1 MFNYSIVVWFRG
13 DEEEEEKKT
22 EYSAIYDSTFISKLD
37 LPTIR

>member
-13 DEEEEEKKT
+13 DEEEEKKN
-22 EYSAIYDSTFISKLD
+22 EYSAVNDSTFISKLD